1 MAAVFGLR
9 EGPGDIVRL
18 SRVVPYKSH
27 RKKNRATKGRNILR
41 QPEMLF
47 SYDTAHTHNRNKGL
61 YAKERNILGTC
72 VPPEERERI
81 EGGGEK
87 PQPMNE
93 YYTCIKEMWGEIQR
107 QSKGLEGKGE

>member
-47 SYDTAHTHNRNKGL
+47 SYDTAHTHTTEIKG
-61 YAKERNILGTC
+61 YMQKRGI
-72 VPPEERERI
+72 
-81 EGGGEK
+81 
-87 PQPMNE
+87 
-93 YYTCIKEMWGEIQR
+93 Y
-107 QSKGLEGKGE
+107 